1 MLFARAH
8 RFSPL
13 WPDDRDRELEAGL
26 ERLRTARASGDADQ
40 ALSELREAVAA
51 RLEVGERIRKRLRD
65 PRLVAELEPWLVC
78 HAHETRNIGRA
89 LDLLAALN
97 AGGTKS
103 QRAMAFFGFEGGLT
117 REPGNGRPLPLAR
130 VALDG
135 PKGIRPLQADQNG
148 RFSFDRVVPGEYR
161 ICAWTDIDPDLIAD
175 EASWEA
181 AGCEEKVIPVAPD
194 SEVEIDL
201 TATP

>member
-1 MLFARAH
+1 M
-8 RFSPL
+8 
-13 WPDDRDRELEAGL
+13 
-26 ERLRTARASGDADQ
+26 
-40 ALSELREAVAA
+40 VAA
-51 RLEVGERIRKRLRD
+51 E
-65 PRLVAELEPWLVC
+65 
-78 HAHETRNIGRA
+78 HGRVY
-89 LDLLAALN
+89 
-97 AGGTKS
+97 GTIH
-103 QRAMAFFGFEGGLT
+103 
-117 REPGNGRPLPLAR
+117 EPGTGQPLPLAR

-135 PKGIRPLQADQNG
+135 AKGMRPLQADQNG

-161 ICAWTDIDPDLIAD
+161 ICAWTDIDPNLISE